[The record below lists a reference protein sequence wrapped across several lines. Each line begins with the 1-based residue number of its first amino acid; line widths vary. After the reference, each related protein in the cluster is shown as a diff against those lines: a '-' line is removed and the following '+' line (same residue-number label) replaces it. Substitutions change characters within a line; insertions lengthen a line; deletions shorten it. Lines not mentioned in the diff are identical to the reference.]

1 MWIEGRRDRARSEGP
16 AKRGV
21 DPQIL
26 RRSPD
31 EGAAQYPRRESEKN
45 SLVLSVNS
53 TQTGVA
59 EPRKA
64 FALVS
69 VNVLGVVTRS
79 RYER

>member
-31 EGAAQYPRRESEKN
+31 KGAAQYPRRKSEKN
-45 SLVLSVNS
+45 SLVVLVNS
-53 TQTGVA
+53 THTGVA
-59 EPRKA
+59 EPRTP

-69 VNVLGVVTRS
+69 VNELGVVTRS
-79 RYER
+79 RHER